1 MEKEIAAI
9 YCRLSQ
15 DDGDLGESGSI
26 QTQKAILTRYCK
38 DNHIAIGEIY
48 CDDGYTGQNFNRPD
62 FRRMMDDIEKGKIN
76 VVIVNDL
83 SRFGREYAEMGLIIE
98 HYFEEKGV
106 RFISLYDRV
115 DTAKSKD
122 NLIMAIT
129 NVMNSFYARQS
140 SSKTKAAHRARA
152 QDGMYLAGH
161 VLFGYVKDP
170 NDRHKL
176 IIDPPAAD
184 VVRTIF
190 QLFAEGVGYVR
201 MTKILR
207 ERKILNP
214 MAYFNQNNP
223 DYYKSNYWRQPFDW
237 HATSVRSILMN
248 QAYIGNVVFGK
259 TKVKGLF
266 DKTRIPAPQEE
277 WIIVENMHEPIISR
291 ELWDTVQQLMKSR
304 RRENSKGEVQ
314 MFAGLVKCSK
324 CGSSLNVNFDKKK
337 GKYTGFSCWVYK
349 NYGKDRCTSHA
360 IGWKT
365 MGQLVL
371 EDIRRNAK
379 AAKLAAPKYK
389 EMLIAAKTEKKKQE
403 TEKCKRELKTV
414 DKRVAELD
422 KILNKLYE
430 DLALEKVS
438 EERYQTMSKGYE
450 AEQSGLKERKNKLTE
465 IITRAESVY
474 ENIEKF
480 LPLIQNYT
488 DITELNTQILNELIQ
503 KIVVYEKTDNP
514 DGSKSQRVDIHYKFI
529 GYVEMKEMFGL
540 PMVMAM
546 AKDVDIDDALIA
558 EAKELAKELAG

>member
-1 MEKEIAAI
+1 MEKGIAAI

-62 FRRMMDDIEKGKIN
+62 FRRMMDDIDVGKIN

-129 NVMNSFYARQS
+129 NVMNSFYARQA

-161 VLFGYVKDP
+161 ALFGYMKDP

-184 VVRTIF
+184 VVQTIF
-190 QLFAEGVGYVR
+190 QLFADGVGYVR

-223 DYYKSNYWRQPFDW
+223 DYFKSDYWRKPFDW

-266 DKTRIPAPQEE
+266 DKKRIPAPQEE
-277 WIIVENMHEPIISR
+277 WIIVENMHERIISR

-365 MGQLVL
+365 MNQLVL

-379 AAKLAAPKYK
+379 AAKLATPKYK
-389 EMLIAAKTEKKKQE
+389 EMLIAAKTEKKRQE

-414 DKRVAELD
+414 DKRIAELD
-422 KILNKLYE
+422 KIMNKLYE

-465 IITRAESVY
+465 IITKAESVY
-474 ENIEKF
+474 ESIEKF
-480 LPLIQNYT
+480 LPIIKKYT
-488 DITELNTQILNELIQ
+488 DITELNTHILNELIQ

-514 DGSKSQRVDIHYKFI
+514 DGSKSQLVDIHYKFI

-546 AKDVDIDDALIA
+546 AKDVEIDDALVA
-558 EAKELAKELAG
+558 EAKELAKGLAG

>member
-1 MEKEIAAI
+1 MEKGIAAI

-62 FRRMMDDIEKGKIN
+62 FRRMMDDIDVGKIN

-129 NVMNSFYARQS
+129 NVMNSFYARQA

-161 VLFGYVKDP
+161 ALFGYMKDP

-184 VVRTIF
+184 VVQTIF
-190 QLFAEGVGYVR
+190 QLFADGVGYVR

-223 DYYKSNYWRQPFDW
+223 DYFKSDYWRKPFDW

-266 DKTRIPAPQEE
+266 DKKRIPAPQEE
-277 WIIVENMHEPIISR
+277 WIIVENMHERIISR

-365 MGQLVL
+365 MNQLVL

-379 AAKLAAPKYK
+379 AAKLATPKYK
-389 EMLIAAKTEKKKQE
+389 EMLIAAKTEKKRQE

-414 DKRVAELD
+414 DKRIAELD
-422 KILNKLYE
+422 KIMNKLYE

-465 IITRAESVY
+465 IITKAESVY
-474 ENIEKF
+474 ESIEKF
-480 LPLIQNYT
+480 LPIIKKYT
-488 DITELNTQILNELIQ
+488 DITELNTHILNELIQ

-546 AKDVDIDDALIA
+546 AKDVEIDDALVA
-558 EAKELAKELAG
+558 EAKELAKGLAG

>member
-38 DNHIAIGEIY
+38 DNHIDIGEIY

-106 RFISLYDRV
+106 RFTSLYDRV

-129 NVMNSFYARQS
+129 NVMNSFYARQA

-161 VLFGYVKDP
+161 ALFGYMKDP
-170 NDRHKL
+170 NDQHKL

-190 QLFAEGVGYVR
+190 QLFADGVGYVR

-207 ERKILNP
+207 ERQILNP

-223 DYYKSNYWRQPFDW
+223 DYFKSDYWRKPFDW

-248 QAYIGNVVFGK
+248 QTYIGNVVFGK

-266 DKTRIPAPQEE
+266 DKKRIPAPQEE
-277 WIIVENMHEPIISR
+277 WIIVENVHEPIISR

-379 AAKLAAPKYK
+379 AAKLATPKYK
-389 EMLIAAKTEKKKQE
+389 EMLIAAKTEKKRQE
-403 TEKCKRELKTV
+403 TEKCKRELKSV
-414 DKRVAELD
+414 DKRIAELD
-422 KILNKLYE
+422 KIMNKLYE

-450 AEQSGLKERKNKLTE
+450 AEQFGLKERKNKLNE
-465 IITRAESVY
+465 IIMRAESVY

-480 LPLIQNYT
+480 LP
-488 DITELNTQILNELIQ
+488 LIQ

-514 DGSKSQRVDIHYKFI
+514 DGSKSCESICITNSSGIK
-529 GYVEMKEMFGL
+529 MKGLFGL
-540 PMVMAM
+540 PIVMEM
-546 AKDVDIDDALIA
+546 AKDIEI
-558 EAKELAKELAG
+558 E

>member
-1 MEKEIAAI
+1 MEEETAAI

-129 NVMNSFYARQS
+129 NVMNSFYARQA

-161 VLFGYVKDP
+161 ALFGYMKDS

-184 VVRTIF
+184 VVREIF
-190 QLFAEGVGYVR
+190 QSFADGVGYVR

-223 DYYKSNYWRQPFDW
+223 DYFKSDYWRKPFDW

-266 DKTRIPAPQEE
+266 DKKRIPAPQEE

-291 ELWDTVQQLMKSR
+291 ELWDTVHQLMKSR

-360 IGWKT
+360 IGWRT

-389 EMLIAAKTEKKKQE
+389 GMLIAAKTEKKRQE
-403 TEKCKRELKTV
+403 TEKCKRELKIV
-414 DKRVAELD
+414 DKRIAELD
-422 KILNKLYE
+422 KIMNKLYE

-450 AEQSGLKERKNKLTE
+450 AEQSGLKERRNKLTE

-480 LPLIQNYT
+480 LPIIKKFT
-488 DITELNTQILNELIQ
+488 DITELNTHVLNELIQ

-529 GYVEMKEMFGL
+529 GYVEAKEMFGL
-540 PMVMAM
+540 PMAMAM
-546 AKDVDIDDALIA
+546 AKDVEIDDALIA
-558 EAKELAKELAG
+558 EAKKI

>member
-1 MEKEIAAI
+1 METEIAAI

-38 DNHIAIGEIY
+38 ENHITIGEY
-48 CDDGYTGQNFNRPD
+48 YWDDGWTGLNFNRPD
-62 FRRMMDDIEKGKIN
+62 FKRMMADIDVGKIN
-76 VVIVNDL
+76 TVIVNDL

-106 RFISLYDRV
+106 RFISLHENV
-115 DTAKSKD
+115 DTKKSMD
-122 NLIMAIT
+122 NLIMAVT
-129 NVMNSFYARQS
+129 NVMNSFYARQAS
-140 SSKTKAAHRARA
+140 AKTKAAHRSRA
-152 QDGMYLAGH
+152 KDGMYLGGH
-161 VLFGYVKDP
+161 APFGYLKDP
-170 NDRHKL
+170 NDRHRL

-184 VVRTIF
+184 IVREIF
-190 QLFAEGVGYVR
+190 QLFADGIGYVR

-214 MAYFNQNNP
+214 IAYFNQNNP
-223 DYYKSNYWRQPFDW
+223 DYYKSDYWRKPFDW
-237 HATSVRSILMN
+237 HATSIRAILLN
-248 QAYIGNVVFGK
+248 QAYIGRVVFGRTK
-259 TKVKGLF
+259 TKGFF
-266 DKTRIPAPQEE
+266 DKTRIHAPEEE
-277 WIIVENMHEPIISR
+277 WIVVENTHEPIISQ
-291 ELWDTVQQLMKSR
+291 ELWDTVHQLMKSR

-324 CGSSLNVNFDKKK
+324 CGSSLNVGFDRMK

-349 NYGKDRCTSHA
+349 NYGKERCTSHA

-365 MGQLVL
+365 MNQLVL
-371 EDIRRNAK
+371 EDIHRNAK
-379 AAKLAAPKYK
+379 AAKLATQKYK
-389 EMLIAAKTEKKKQE
+389 DMIIAAKTEKKRQE

-414 DKRVAELD
+414 EKRIAELD
-422 KILNKLYE
+422 KILSKLYE
-430 DLALEKVS
+430 DLALEKLS
-438 EERYQTMSKGYE
+438 EERYQVMSKRYE
-450 AEQSGLKERKNKLTE
+450 EEQAGLKERRNQLTE
-465 IITRAESVY
+465 LITRAESVY

-480 LPLIQNYT
+480 LPIIQKYT

-514 DGSKSQRVDIHYKFI
+514 DGSKSQRVDIYYKFI

-546 AKDVDIDDALIA
+546 AKDMEIDDALIA
-558 EAKELAKELAG
+558 EAKELAKGLVG